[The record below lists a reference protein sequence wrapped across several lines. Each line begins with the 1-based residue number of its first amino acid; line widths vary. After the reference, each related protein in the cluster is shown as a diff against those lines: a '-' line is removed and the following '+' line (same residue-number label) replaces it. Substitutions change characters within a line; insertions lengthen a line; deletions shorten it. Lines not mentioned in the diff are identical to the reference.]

1 MNQNF
6 PSYDVIVIG
15 AGAAGLAAAVTLSEG
30 GASVLVFE
38 KQAEPGGTSV
48 NFRGTFAVESV
59 MQRRKF
65 IAYSRDQACPGRSF
79 LRGQGTNRLSGHN
92 GRY

>member
-1 MNQNF
+1 MNQKLT
-6 PSYDVIVIG
+6 SYDAIVIG
-15 AGAAGLAAAVTLSEG
+15 AGATGLAAAVTLAEG
-30 GASVLVFE
+30 DVSVLVFE

-65 IAYSRDQACPGRSF
+65 IAYSRDQACPGKSVLRS
-79 LRGQGTNRLSGHN
+79 QGADRLSGHN